1 MIWAVRMASC
11 SSSPTEWADT
21 RRASWPARSRYDT
34 VRQYVLHT
42 MDWFFRL
49 GWQQEEDLLT
59 ELRWRHPKV
68 PRADLVRRGRRQ
80 PFPPRNGHDA
90 DHGLRHLAPIVRG
103 ARRRQPLLCASRQA
117 ARANYHRS
125 HDGPKI
131 RRRRRPHRGTSRK
144 VPLEPRA
151 LEIARRGRRRAA
163 PDVYKGQLTT
173 GDTLLLCSDGL
184 TKHVS
189 HDELL
194 STLLGSKNAEESC
207 QQLVAMANSA
217 GGTDNVTIVIAKFIA
232 DVRGDSLP
240 SSGE

>member
-1 MIWAVRMASC
+1 MPNQRMHY
-11 SSSPTEWADT
+11 
-21 RRASWPARSRYDT
+21 RSLIEAG
-34 VRQYVLHT
+34 VHVLQLRDKRLEQITIDHT
-42 MDWFFRL
+42 MAQKFVEGGALTAEQAEKSRWSHVLWKAL
-49 GWQQEEDLLT
+49 GGGGEELL
-59 ELRWRHPKV
+59 
-68 PRADLVRRGRRQ
+68 
-80 PFPPRNGHDA
+80 
-90 DHGLRHLAPIVRG
+90 
-103 ARRRQPLLCASRQA
+103 
-117 ARANYHRS
+117 
-125 HDGPKI
+125 
-131 RRRRRPHRGTSRK
+131 
-144 VPLEPRA
+144 
-151 LEIARRGRRRAA
+151 

-194 STLLGSKNAEESC
+194 STLLGSKNAEETC